1 MNHAMQ
7 APAAAAVGFIRSLSY
22 YFQVFI
28 TRIVLE
34 VYIAILG
41 GMVVVVA
48 PLLVSVATTN
58 LRPPETST
66 GHQHG
71 HAGNRKH

>member
-1 MNHAMQ
+1 MNQ
-7 APAAAAVGFIRSLSY
+7 APAAAVGFIRSLSY

-48 PLLVSVATTN
+48 LLVVSVATTD
-58 LRPPETST
+58 LRPPETAT
-66 GHQHG
+66 GHRNS
-71 HAGNRKH
+71 HAGNRKQ